1 MDRRNETHEKQD
13 HPRLRLD
20 AYLKPELGPKTYVVC
35 VLWVAGWTIARIA
48 AGSGRTGGSI
58 RGIVN
63 RCLVKP
69 RDSLTVRE
77 RQNVLD
83 ELAACRQ
90 DNRPDGGLI
99 LKDSHFVAIE
109 LPPAPASRA
118 SATPAAPLPEPN
130 IRTRAG
136 RKEAIRR
143 KKEAARQEAIA
154 AEKQRDKERG
164 GAWKRGVDGSALE
177 HLYVMLILS
186 DGEEKAVD
194 AKQAKSLASKDRRK
208 EAGLA
213 LRGYIDG
220 CRVGGVS
227 SVDFEREVA
236 GSGAGLAIPAYRLE
250 CISALGAIKKMMP
263 ERDYLLIE
271 GVVDRDEFPW
281 RDIPSKT
288 AKSFLYEAIRRALDV
303 VAVFQGLMAKDT
315 FADRWGFHLK
325 SADAMDFD
333 DALSV
338 SRQARH
344 MFGKAQREAR

>member
-1 MDRRNETHEKQD
+1 MQHHDEKQD
-13 HPRLRLD
+13 HPRLKLE
-20 AYLKPELGPKTYVVC
+20 AYLHKELGPKTYVVC
-35 VLWVAGWTIARIA
+35 VLWIAGWTIARIA

-69 RDSLTVRE
+69 RDSLAIEE
-77 RQNVLD
+77 RQNILD
-83 ELAACRQ
+83 ELAAIRQ
-90 DNRPDGGLI
+90 DHRPDGGGWI
-99 LKDSHFVAIE
+99 LKDSHFVAVE
-109 LPPAPASRA
+109 LPPAPAGRVSTA
-118 SATPAAPLPEPN
+118 SAAPLPEPN
-130 IRTRAG
+130 MRTRAG

-154 AEKQRDKERG
+154 AEKRRDKERG

-177 HLYVMLILS
+177 HLYLTLLLS
-186 DGEEKAVD
+186 DEEEKTVD

-220 CRVGGVS
+220 CRVGGMS

-236 GSGAGLAIPAYRLE
+236 GGGAGLAIPAHRLE

-263 ERDYLLIE
+263 DRDYLLIE
-271 GVVDRDEFPW
+271 GIVDRDEFPW
-281 RDIPSKT
+281 RDVPSKT
-288 AKSFLYEAIRRALDV
+288 AKSFLYEAIRRSLDV

-315 FADRWGFHLK
+315 FADRWGYNLK
-325 SADAMDFD
+325 EADAMDFD

>member
-1 MDRRNETHEKQD
+1 MQVEIEERRD
-13 HPRLRLD
+13 HPRVRLD
-20 AYLKPELGPKTYVVC
+20 NYFQQELGPKTFVVC
-35 VLWVAGWTIARIA
+35 VLWVAGWTTARIA
-48 AGSGRTGGSI
+48 AASGRTGGSI

-63 RCLVKP
+63 RCMVKP
-69 RDSLTVRE
+69 RDFLMLEE
-77 RQNVLD
+77 RQNILD
-83 ELAACRQ
+83 ELAAIRQ
-90 DNRPDGGLI
+90 DHRPDGGYV
-99 LKDSHFVAIE
+99 LKDYHFAAVEIPMSPLAN
-109 LPPAPASRA
+109 RA
-118 SATPAAPLPEPN
+118 QPAAPPPEPN
-130 IRTRAG
+130 LRTRAG

-143 KKEAARQEAIA
+143 RKEAARQAAIEAQ
-154 AEKQRDKERG
+154 KQRDKELG

-177 HLYVMLILS
+177 HLYQMLLLS
-186 DGEEKAVD
+186 DGEEKSVD

-213 LRGYIDG
+213 LRSYIDG
-220 CRVGGVS
+220 CRVGGMS

-236 GSGAGLAIPAYRLE
+236 GGGVGLAIPAHRLE

-281 RDIPSKT
+281 RDIPSRTGK
-288 AKSFLYEAIRRALDV
+288 AFLYEAIRRALDV

-315 FADRWGFHLK
+315 FADRWGYNLK
-325 SADAMDFD
+325 DVDAMDFD

-338 SRQARH
+338 SRQARQ